1 MMERTYRGQ
10 AVDGTWHEGFLI
22 RSPGVKQNRPGE
34 GWYISAADEKPYAH
48 LVKPMSVGMS
58 TGLQDGNGQTVFEGD
73 ILKDVRCGKE
83 VYFAVKYGVY
93 YDFGIKHMGFYAK
106 FTENLPRDVHSLSP
120 HIITAKAVGNVVD
133 TPELMGMST
142 GKEQ

>member
-1 MMERTYRGQ
+1 M
-10 AVDGTWHEGFLI
+10 
-22 RSPGVKQNRPGE
+22 
-34 GWYISAADEKPYAH
+34 
-48 LVKPMSVGMS
+48 
-58 TGLQDGNGQTVFEGD
+58 
-73 ILKDVRCGKE
+73 KDVRCGKE

-120 HIITAKAVGNVVD
+120 HIMTAKVVGNVVD

>member
-1 MMERTYRGQ
+1 MMERIYRGQ
-10 AVDGTWHEGFLI
+10 SVDGTWHEGFLI

-106 FTENLPRDVHSLSP
+106 FTENLPRDVHMY
-120 HIITAKAVGNVVD
+120 
-133 TPELMGMST
+133 LMAISKWTIM
-142 GKEQ
+142 

>member
-58 TGLQDGNGQTVFEGD
+58 TGLQGGNGQTVFEGD

-120 HIITAKAVGNVVD
+120 HIITAKVVGNVVD